1 MADTLIFAELMIP
14 KGGDLDIGK
23 VLHQAI
29 YGNGK
34 FIGSHNDKP
43 LLNNIA
49 YGVELQDGSVK
60 RCGYSIIA

>member
-1 MADTLIFAELMIP
+1 MNVE
-14 KGGDLDIGK
+14 K
-23 VLHQAI
+23 VIRQAI
-29 YGNGK
+29 DENGK

>member
-1 MADTLIFAELMIP
+1 MIFYEVMIP
-14 KGGDLDIGK
+14 QGNALNVEK
-23 VLHQAI
+23 VIRQAI
-29 YGNGK
+29 DENGK

>member
-29 YGNGK
+29 YGNGI
-34 FIGSHNDKP
+34 FIGSHNENTLPNTTKGD
-43 LLNNIA
+43 
-49 YGVELQDGSVK
+49 
-60 RCGYSIIA
+60 IIIVILKA